1 MESRVYLRPG
11 GLLLPLGGNVFLH
24 PITLVPVPL
33 GTYINLIFFQ
43 YLETIASLL
52 AFDCLYMFYTLQLK
66 AGVPWLGRNST
77 NIHGRGGRIPKTRV

>member
-1 MESRVYLRPG
+1 MTQGHTAALYVATLYA
-11 GLLLPLGGNVFLH
+11 GNEFLH
-24 PITLVPVPL
+24 PITLVPVL
-33 GTYINLIFFQ
+33 LAHINLIFFQ